1 MDYSSL
7 LIREVIDRVSKLR
20 LLSVYNESIKGDL
33 ESTILPLY
41 QQHFEN
47 KDVNEALRILKKDFL
62 NRTKRRW
69 LDAAIRDYEQKKPKK
84 NKELIGEYRALTA
97 YYKTNGKNSFANSLK
112 TYRLRKKSLINELI
126 SYVNGVK
133 KIASS

>member
-1 MDYSSL
+1 MCMDYSSL

-47 KDVNEALRILKKDFL
+47 KDVNEALRILKKRL
-62 NRTKRRW
+62 SQS
-69 LDAAIRDYEQKKPKK
+69 YETQMVRCCYTG
-84 NKELIGEYRALTA
+84 L
-97 YYKTNGKNSFANSLK
+97 
-112 TYRLRKKSLINELI
+112 
-126 SYVNGVK
+126 
-133 KIASS
+133 

>member
-1 MDYSSL
+1 MCMDYSSL

-47 KDVNEALRILKKDFL
+47 KDVNEALRILKRL
-62 NRTKRRW
+62 SQS
-69 LDAAIRDYEQKKPKK
+69 YETQVVRCC
-84 NKELIGEYRALTA
+84 YT
-97 YYKTNGKNSFANSLK
+97 
-112 TYRLRKKSLINELI
+112 RL
-126 SYVNGVK
+126 
-133 KIASS
+133 

>member
-1 MDYSSL
+1 MCMDYSSL

-69 LDAAIRDYEQKKPKK
+69 LDAAIRDYEQK
-84 NKELIGEYRALTA
+84 
-97 YYKTNGKNSFANSLK
+97 SL
-112 TYRLRKKSLINELI
+112 RRIKS
-126 SYVNGVK
+126 
-133 KIASS
+133 